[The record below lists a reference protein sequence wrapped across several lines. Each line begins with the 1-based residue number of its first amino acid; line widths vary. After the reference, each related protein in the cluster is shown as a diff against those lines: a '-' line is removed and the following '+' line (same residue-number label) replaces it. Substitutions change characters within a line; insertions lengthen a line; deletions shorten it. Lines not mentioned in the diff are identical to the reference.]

1 MSPPLSPSLSFPQ
14 KLKTACAALVFIG
27 ATAFAAGLA
36 FAEPARVWSAFL
48 TASLF
53 FLFLSL
59 GGVFFTSLQ
68 YATNAVWSV
77 NLRRLMESFGSYLPI
92 AFAAALAA
100 FLGGGD
106 ALYSWLNPETVAEDS
121 ILIGKSPYLN
131 RSFFLIRLIVFF
143 SLWIFFA
150 QKLSGFS
157 LKFLGKK
164 SRGGGAAGEKSLAGT
179 AGGKGF
185 DSPAAEALAA
195 SGSEAPQAKGSRS
208 AARDPTGPGPAKRSL
223 ADRGPAFK
231 LSIAFL
237 AVFSISF
244 TFFCIDFLM
253 SLEPHWQSAVFGVYC
268 FAGLFQSFIAA
279 LILLTVYCMR
289 RQKALKAFVNENHLH
304 DLGKFLFGCTIFWA
318 YIAFSQYM
326 LIWYANMPE
335 EAAYYYHRSH
345 HGWKWISLSLP
356 VFKFAVPFL
365 FLLPRKVKRSP
376 RPLVCAS
383 LLILLTQ
390 YIEIYWMVYPS
401 YDPHHIR
408 FGLLEPALFAGFAGL
423 FLFSLFR
430 FLKSAPLVPLKDPES
445 GESSAHAVHY

>member
-1 MSPPLSPSLSFPQ
+1 MSDSSPSLPFPQ
-14 KLKTACAALVFIG
+14 KLKTAFAVSIFIG
-27 ATAFAAGLA
+27 AAALAAGLA
-36 FAEPARVWSAFL
+36 FAEPGRVYAAFL

-92 AFAAALAA
+92 AFAAALLS
-100 FLGGGD
+100 FLGAGD
-106 ALYSWLNPETVAEDS
+106 SLYSWLNPETVAEDP

-131 RSFFLIRLIVFF
+131 KSFFLIRLIVFF
-143 SLWIFFA
+143 SLWIVFA
-150 QKLSGFS
+150 RKFAGFS
-157 LKFLGKK
+157 LKGLTN
-164 SRGGGAAGEKSLAGT
+164 RGGGDSASDAGAEAAREGERKSEGPASAGLRSCGD
-179 AGGKGF
+179 ASKLSEG
-185 DSPAAEALAA
+185 DAAESKAGDSARHGAEARAA
-195 SGSEAPQAKGSRS
+195 AKH
-208 AARDPTGPGPAKRSL
+208 
-223 ADRGPAFK
+223 GPAFR

-237 AVFSISF
+237 AVFSLSF
-244 TFFCIDFLM
+244 TFFCIDVLM
-253 SLEPHWQSAVFGVYC
+253 SLEPHWQSAVFGVLC
-268 FAGLFQSFIAA
+268 FAGLFQSFVAA
-279 LILLTVYCMR
+279 LILLTVYCMK
-289 RQKALKAFVNENHLH
+289 QGALKGFVNENHLH

-345 HGWKWISLSLP
+345 HGWQWISLSLP
-356 VFKFAVPFL
+356 IFKFAVPFL
-365 FLLPRKVKRSP
+365 LLLPRAAKRSP
-376 RPLVCAS
+376 LRLVYIS
-383 LLILLTQ
+383 LLVLVMQ

-401 YDPHHIR
+401 YDSHHIR

-423 FLFSLFR
+423 FLFSLFHS
-430 FLKSAPLVPLKDPES
+430 LKAAPLVPFKDPGS